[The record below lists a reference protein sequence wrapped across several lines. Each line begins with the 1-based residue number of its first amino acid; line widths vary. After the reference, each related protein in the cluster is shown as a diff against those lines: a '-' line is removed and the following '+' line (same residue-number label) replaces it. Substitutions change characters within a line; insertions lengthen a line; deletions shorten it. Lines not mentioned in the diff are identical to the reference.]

1 MTTRRDTGRA
11 QLPALPTF
19 IPTDP
24 RAMASWAQ
32 KVAERLE
39 VREGARGNPQERAV
53 TLRELEA
60 ATAGISDIV
69 ENSGRPPEPG
79 EVVVA
84 LGGKLE
90 ARVAI
95 DKFVAALRETRLY
108 KDLIKRL
115 DDPSRFDHLSSELRD
130 VLLRSIADEAAKRGA
145 GIQRTELLIQD
156 TNRSL
161 ARAVT
166 EITAALGDNSAGI
179 RELQATYVN
188 QQSAT
193 ATQVTQLEVSLGRYY
208 QDGSAGRVQ
217 LEQELTTQASFTNG
231 LRGQYTLKIQ
241 AGGALAGFGLAAQEV
256 NGAPSSAF
264 IISADKFA
272 IVSPTYSGG
281 LTNSPNLNHVPFGV
295 DASGIYLN
303 NNVYVR
309 GQLRVDTGGRTLADG
324 LRGSLSISAG
334 GTAWSD
340 TTARQAIWGALG
352 RDGSALNNNHLV
364 IGDTVTISGTGY
376 VETRYWIGSAWTSP
390 GAVING
396 NLLVN
401 GSVAAGK
408 IDTRGLTIRDAA
420 GNLILGAGA
429 NLGAMARI
437 DRIDVGNASTYI
449 AAAAIGSAQIQD
461 ASISSAKIG
470 IAEIDASHIKDL
482 SVDDIKIKDGSVTLV
497 NTQDLLPVNAQGLPG
512 VDTRFGWGR
521 LLGVLDTGPIAAKSA
536 FLEVFYQDRAL
547 LRNLNSQAFSRFS
560 LIAEVSDSGLAW
572 HTLGAASG
580 AAYIEY
586 SNESSWWVYSMPQ
599 ALSCSTT
606 SVGVVYP
613 TATGRWRPLSG
624 HDHRHMKFL
633 LSRYAVLPFPDAQ
646 SGTATWGIPIAASG
660 TYTMYYA
667 IDDLIDVAV
676 LNGLSMPQLPYNNND
691 GALSHSFTAHL
702 SAGLVSFLLGGRNT
716 GAEWGIAA
724 VLVDGGGNVVWH
736 SRMASVSAGTPRF
749 ARFILAPDPGNFT
762 ISGLMGVKV
771 TRK

>member
-1 MTTRRDTGRA
+1 
-11 QLPALPTF
+11 
-19 IPTDP
+19 
-24 RAMASWAQ
+24 MASWAQ

-156 TNRSL
+156 TSRSL

-376 VETRYWIGSAWTSP
+376 VETRYWTGSAWTSP

-437 DRIDVGNASTYI
+437 DRIDAGNASTYI
-449 AAAAIGSAQIQD
+449 AAAAIGTAYIGN
-461 ASISSAKIG
+461 AAVNTLKIAG
-470 IAEIDASHIKDL
+470 
-482 SVDDIKIKDGSVTLV
+482 GSVTAANLGIWAGVQDIGVGQSSAFISLV
-497 NTQDLLPVNAQGLPG
+497 VDLGDNPTGVSLICSADSYGLG
-512 VDTRFGWGR
+512 
-521 LLGVLDTGPIAAKSA
+521 GPINCWYRVRRNGVEIFTHTVGGIDWPISSTAFWLDRPPSGVHTYQLELYNEDTVRYRTLRIQRASLLIQGAK
-536 FLEVFYQDRAL
+536 R
-547 LRNLNSQAFSRFS
+547 
-560 LIAEVSDSGLAW
+560 
-572 HTLGAASG
+572 
-580 AAYIEY
+580 
-586 SNESSWWVYSMPQ
+586 
-599 ALSCSTT
+599 
-606 SVGVVYP
+606 
-613 TATGRWRPLSG
+613 
-624 HDHRHMKFL
+624 
-633 LSRYAVLPFPDAQ
+633 
-646 SGTATWGIPIAASG
+646 
-660 TYTMYYA
+660 
-667 IDDLIDVAV
+667 
-676 LNGLSMPQLPYNNND
+676 
-691 GALSHSFTAHL
+691 
-702 SAGLVSFLLGGRNT
+702 
-716 GAEWGIAA
+716 
-724 VLVDGGGNVVWH
+724 
-736 SRMASVSAGTPRF
+736 
-749 ARFILAPDPGNFT
+749 
-762 ISGLMGVKV
+762 
-771 TRK
+771 